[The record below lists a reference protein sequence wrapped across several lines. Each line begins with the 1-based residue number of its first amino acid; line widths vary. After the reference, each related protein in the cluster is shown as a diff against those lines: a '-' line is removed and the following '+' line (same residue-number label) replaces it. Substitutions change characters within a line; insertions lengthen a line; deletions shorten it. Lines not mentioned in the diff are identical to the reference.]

1 MPYLCSILNS
11 CAAPKRL
18 LTIKWSH
25 CWGRCVW
32 GWLSFTAEQCCLSV
46 DILDV
51 SKKPQ
56 KYCAKD
62 CWKVS
67 YTPYFLVSM
76 WKVIIFVKVFSTAE
90 QLNVNYGGLNIWRDP
105 FNQHQVVGDQ
115 YFRPNHTSAK
125 NAEKN
130 AERNAQS
137 SRKVASKHTLSWM
150 QKVIVS
156 WTLVLCVFCCCSVF
170 IACCCWQDAL
180 GGQRRQEAGL
190 RG

>member
-1 MPYLCSILNS
+1 MGPIHNMGPTHGESLEPVISTCGTPTAVAWCNITMSWPKIASKVKSSWISGKGRQWIKILSGLGFSLKQRCLLGAGCVRVALVGCYSRALGHVRECLMPHLCSILDS

-62 CWKVS
+62 CWQVS

-90 QLNVNYGGLNIWRDP
+90 
-105 FNQHQVVGDQ
+105 
-115 YFRPNHTSAK
+115 
-125 NAEKN
+125 
-130 AERNAQS
+130 
-137 SRKVASKHTLSWM
+137 
-150 QKVIVS
+150 
-156 WTLVLCVFCCCSVF
+156 
-170 IACCCWQDAL
+170 
-180 GGQRRQEAGL
+180 
-190 RG
+190 